1 MPLATAFSVLL
12 TVASGFLQLCI
23 SWLFKTFAAVSIM
36 TIAAHWLR
44 ARSVNVQHDQQL
56 EEVRKTHAELMQRH
70 EQITPKNRP
79 PLSVYAMM
87 AEGHRVFEDLPEP
100 ETDLDKSPQ
109 HLLAGT
115 DAPPS
120 KENMID
126 AATTN
131 ILSQSRTTIKNS
143 STVVIQLTCL
153 QAPSVKEY
161 LTAGETYTLPEK
173 IPMQATVLMA
183 GYKADFSTVDFSVFI
198 DQRSTLGIVISDVQ
212 GDVQLARVQR
222 SDREHE

>member
-1 MPLATAFSVLL
+1 MPLAAAFSVLL
-12 TVASGFLQLCI
+12 TAASGFLQLCI

-44 ARSVNVQHDQQL
+44 ARSVNVQHGQQL

-79 PLSVYAMM
+79 PLGVYAMM
-87 AEGHRVFEDLPEP
+87 ADGHGVFEDLPEP
-100 ETDLDKSPQ
+100 ETDLDKSPR

-120 KENMID
+120 RENMID
-126 AATTN
+126 AASTN
-131 ILSQSRTTIKNS
+131 MSQSRTTIKNS

-153 QAPSVKEY
+153 EAPSVKEY

-183 GYKADFSTVDFSVFI
+183 GYKADFSCVDFSVFI
-198 DQRSTLGIVISDVQ
+198 DQRYTLGIVISDVQ